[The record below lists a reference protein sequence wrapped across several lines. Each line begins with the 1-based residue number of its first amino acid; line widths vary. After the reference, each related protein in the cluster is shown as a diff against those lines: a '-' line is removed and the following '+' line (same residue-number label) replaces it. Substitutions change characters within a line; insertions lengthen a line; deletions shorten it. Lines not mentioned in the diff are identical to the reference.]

1 MAPFG
6 GGVELSEGGMVVVVP
21 GAVASGAG
29 AAVVSAG
36 GELAEPAGEVDSCLE
51 QADRSA
57 SEPTH
62 NNRTLRFIRSPHYFN
77 GTVTVGPHRRAPSG
91 SEGRKR
97 RSAAKAAPR
106 RARPERSYFFALFAA
121 AFFFLEGS
129 FGRDLPKEPW

>member
-6 GGVELSEGGMVVVVP
+6 FGGVELSEGGMVVVVP

-51 QADRSA
+51 QADKSA

-77 GTVTVGPHRRAPSG
+77 GTVTMGPRPLGPDPRYC
-91 SEGRKR
+91 RKR
-97 RSAAKAAPR
+97 RSAASDYRGVPATP
-106 RARPERSYFFALFAA
+106 
-121 AFFFLEGS
+121 GN
-129 FGRDLPKEPW
+129 